1 MRTNGD
7 SEVTCEV
14 CGHSEARTRY
24 VTRSFGH
31 GDNLLIIENVPMVS
45 CPRCGES
52 YFTADTLHEIE
63 RIKRN
68 RHVVA
73 VERVVPVAEFAR

>member
-1 MRTNGD
+1 ML
-7 SEVTCEV
+7 CEA
-14 CGHSEARTRY
+14 CGAPGACVRH

-31 GDNLLIIENVPMVS
+31 GDKLLIIENVPMVS